1 MTCPA
6 GATMQ
11 LSSVAGVPNAA
22 HTDRLHAEAQT
33 AARLHHDVIGRDG
46 ATVDGTQVSCWSPGS
61 RYSSSRHLWC
71 VYSSA
76 VPGIGTGWGKGADSP
91 ARIREEVLRGKVA
104 CVLEGVLRRWL
115 QQDRDRRSEHD
126 LHRHR

>member
-11 LSSVAGVPNAA
+11 LLCIRRA
-22 HTDRLHAEAQT
+22 RKWT
-33 AARLHHDVIGRDG
+33 ACAPVRAIGCSPRHVTARYKTRADG
-46 ATVDGTQVSCWSPGS
+46 AQASCWSPRS
-61 RYSSSRHLWC
+61 RYSSSPHLWC
-71 VYSSA
+71 AYSSA
-76 VPGIGTGWGKGADSP
+76 VPSTGTGWGKGADSP
-91 ARIREEVLRGKVA
+91 AHIREEALRGNVA